1 MSKRH
6 RLFLYLF
13 SIGALAHPVLVH
25 ADPVCASYE
34 TSEPIELADEIE
46 EISGMALSR
55 MNPKYFWA
63 HTDSGGESALYVL
76 NEKGELKGKIDIVG
90 SLNTDWEDIAVGPCE
105 KGSEESCIYIG
116 DMGDNLTKRTDK
128 KVYIVKEPRLPDV
141 ITPESIAALG
151 DVVVWKTLH
160 VKYPASK
167 EASYY
172 SNPDCE
178 SLMVSPKGE
187 IFVVSKQSEGG
198 RQTLYR
204 MHRDGKR
211 AGELEALSSY
221 LFTSQLGN
229 LKVLFNAVTA
239 ADYAPDGKRF
249 IVRTYAAVYEYDLDK
264 YPDMAECFQHPRV
277 VVDVPGEL
285 QGESAAYMADGKSI
299 ATSAEKYHKLETLK
313 PLMHTHLCQ
322 DTPAPADKIDAD
334 AKYKLASGLRRVLE
348 SVATR
353 SSTTATI
360 E

>member
-1 MSKRH
+1 M
-6 RLFLYLF
+6 
-13 SIGALAHPVLVH
+13 
-25 ADPVCASYE
+25 CASYE

-211 AGELEALSSY
+211 AGEHEALSSY

-229 LKVLFNAVTA
+229 LKPLFNAVTA
-239 ADYAPDGKRF
+239 ADFAPDGKRF

-264 YPDMAECFQHPRV
+264 YPD
-277 VVDVPGEL
+277 
-285 QGESAAYMADGKSI
+285 
-299 ATSAEKYHKLETLK
+299 
-313 PLMHTHLCQ
+313 
-322 DTPAPADKIDAD
+322 
-334 AKYKLASGLRRVLE
+334 RRVPWHWD
-348 SVATR
+348 
-353 SSTTATI
+353 SSCEIVTVETGDVELKTPDTTVLLHRGDAVFVNKGILHFFVLNILSIIDSTM
-360 E
+360 